1 MPIKR
6 SRSFRTDFTAHRK
19 SNANLTDQF
28 NLFNNI
34 SIPDGMSDFS
44 FEGSKWK
51 REIEMPDAKME
62 TVKGKFYNVNTHTVG
77 MRYILFLINEF
88 SKIFEDLLVMT
99 CLQK

>member
-44 FEGSKWK
+44 FEGSKWR

-62 TVKGKFYNVNTHTVG
+62 TIKGKFQNVNPHAVG
-77 MRYILFLINEF
+77 ELHYRLFANI
-88 SKIFEDLLVMT
+88 V
-99 CLQK
+99 